1 MDRIFDCGS
10 NGRRFDSSQ
19 AHQVI
24 KMANFS
30 FYFALNKVNENKKN
44 ILELVVGSA
53 GSQRLTSFPIPWDEN
68 NIDIIT
74 DF

>member
-1 MDRIFDCGS
+1 VDRIFDCGS

-30 FYFALNKVNENKKN
+30 FYFTLNKINENKEKS
-44 ILELVVGSA
+44 ILELIIGSVGFQ
-53 GSQRLTSFPIPWDEN
+53 GLTSFPIP
-68 NIDIIT
+68 
-74 DF
+74 